1 MRKVFI
7 SLFVALIA
15 IVMGS
20 CGSDNTPTG
29 VAEASIKCVQKEDIK
44 GYIDLLDI
52 NTSDGQDPA
61 KSKEELT
68 ALFNAKLLPALRAK
82 GGVKSYE
89 ILSEEINE
97 TGDKATVE
105 ANVVYGNGEESK
117 QTVDLVK
124 NEEGEWKVK
133 FGK

>member
-1 MRKVFI
+1 MRKLFM
-7 SLFVALIA
+7 SLCVAFVAM
-15 IVMGS
+15 VMGS
-20 CGSDNTPTG
+20 CGSGNTPAG
-29 VAEASIKCVQKEDIK
+29 VAEASIKCIQKEDVE
-44 GYIDLLDI
+44 GYLELLDLD
-52 NTSDGQDPA
+52 TSKSNDPA

-68 ALFNAKLLPALRAK
+68 ALFNAKLMPALRAK

-117 QTVDLVK
+117 QTIDLVK
-124 NEEGEWKVK
+124 NEAGEWKMK
-133 FGK
+133 LGK

>member
-1 MRKVFI
+1 MRK
-7 SLFVALIA
+7 LFVSLCIALLA
-15 IVMGS
+15 MVMGS
-20 CGSDNTPTG
+20 CGSGNTPAG
-29 VAEASIKCVQKEDIK
+29 VAEASIKCIQKEDVE
-44 GYIDLLDI
+44 GYLELLDLD
-52 NTSDGQDPA
+52 TSKSKDPA

-117 QTVDLVK
+117 QTIDLVK
-124 NEEGEWKVK
+124 NEAGEWKMK
-133 FGK
+133 LGK